1 MREAVLI
8 GVLIALITA
17 AIVWAATRREG
28 FDNWD
33 SLNIPGNEVKFA
45 DRSGGCSAGFTKI
58 TDGMR
63 KGLCAP
69 DKYIQ
74 GQNNAGS
81 SAPPPPQAPAP
92 RPATASGSSGSK
104 FISKVDG
111 RCPSGTVEITSG
123 EHKGECYKGGS
134 SGGSSR
140 RSSGGSSRRSSGKP
154 SPSKGSGGSGS
165 KFVQKQNG
173 RCPAGTVELT
183 SGGRRGQC
191 IKTEYSSKK
200 AGEYLSG
207 SKYRN
212 KEGGRCPNGTVEITS
227 GSRRGQCLIDDGGFK
242 YWGWGPNQGKK
253 CKNPDNT
260 GCDDKYGYTKPRSVD
275 FRYWGWGPNQGKKC
289 KNPDNTGCDNTYAYT
304 RAKPA
309 DPFPYWGWG
318 IHKGMKC
325 KNPNNTGCDTTF
337 GYAKK

>member
-1 MREAVLI
+1 MKTAILI
-8 GVLIALITA
+8 GALIVFVIA
-17 AIVWAATRREG
+17 AIVWATRRERYG
-28 FDNWD
+28 GWEEYDN
-33 SLNIPGNEVKFA
+33 SKA
-45 DRSGGCSAGFTKI
+45 
-58 TDGMR
+58 
-63 KGLCAP
+63 
-69 DKYIQ
+69 Y
-74 GQNNAGS
+74 
-81 SAPPPPQAPAP
+81 
-92 RPATASGSSGSK
+92 GSK

-123 EHKGECYKGGS
+123 GHKGECYKGGS

-140 RSSGGSSRRSSGKP
+140 RSSGKSSSSRGSGK
-154 SPSKGSGGSGS
+154 SGGSGS

-227 GSRRGQCLIDDGGFK
+227 GSRRGQCFIDDGGFK

-253 CKNPDNT
+253 CRNSNNT
-260 GCDDKYGYTKPRSVD
+260 GCDDSYGYTKPRSVD
-275 FRYWGWGPNQGKKC
+275 FKYWGWGANQGKKC
-289 KNPDNTGCDNTYAYT
+289 RNPDNTGCDNSYAYT

-309 DPFPYWGWG
+309 DPTPYWGWG
-318 IHKGMKC
+318 PNAGMKC